1 MTTQS
6 QVAQPTSCDEVCD
19 RMSKTK
25 IGSALVST
33 SGAASKAK
41 AFPEK
46 GKTVPMTKKDKEQA
60 RLFAS
65 HLNLLCPSEGQKE
78 LDDAVNTPIF
88 TMGVYDH
95 MNTRLEKGSDVPIT
109 QYGLLAGVSEE
120 LAHLKNGI
128 PTLPE
133 PGLDPRL
140 FFNVTSPSSTFICG
154 SQGSGKSHTL
164 SCLLENTL
172 IPTDVTKLQ
181 HPLTG
186 LLFHY
191 DTFIS
196 DDGGSPCEAAFL
208 SSNKGIKVRVLCA
221 PTNVATIEVT
231 KWIPMLWRS
240 DH

>member
-1 MTTQS
+1 MGKMN
-6 QVAQPTSCDEVCD
+6 VEAHVFQPGSCDEVCD
-19 RMSKTK
+19 VMSKTK

-33 SGAASKAK
+33 SDATSK
-41 AFPEK
+41 K
-46 GKTVPMTKKDKEQA
+46 GVLPPKISKVSMTKKEKEEA

-65 HLNLLCPSEGQKE
+65 HLKLLSPSDGQKE
-78 LDDAVNTPIF
+78 INDAVNTPIF
-88 TMGVYDH
+88 TMGVYEH
-95 MNTRLEKGSDVPIT
+95 MKTQLGKGSDVPIT
-109 QYGLLAGVSEE
+109 QFGLLAGVAEE
-120 LAHLKNGI
+120 LAQLRNGV
-128 PTLPE
+128 PVLPE
-133 PGLDPRL
+133 PRLDPRL

-164 SCLLENTL
+164 SCLLENTMV
-172 IPTDVTKLQ
+172 PADATKLK

-221 PTNVATIEVT
+221 PTNAATIKV
-231 KWIPMLWRS
+231 S
-240 DH
+240 Q